1 MLLRGKPSTILPRQE
16 EGAAGHLPPQ
26 GIGSEVQGSLE
37 QDVGFWLL
45 GVRRLRD
52 QRRGERGQQHQQ

>member
-1 MLLRGKPSTILPRQE
+1 MILQRQE
-16 EGAAGHLPPQ
+16 EGAAGHLPPR

-45 GVRRLRD
+45 GLRRLRD
-52 QRRGERGQQHQQ
+52 QRRGERGQQRQQ